1 MFYIAV
7 GYGLHG
13 SIHLSN
19 LHEDSYIFVS
29 RGIIGRMYNNCGW
42 ECADMD
48 QTGMEDIG
56 NC

>member
-29 RGIIGRMYNNCGW
+29 RDIIGRMYNNCGW